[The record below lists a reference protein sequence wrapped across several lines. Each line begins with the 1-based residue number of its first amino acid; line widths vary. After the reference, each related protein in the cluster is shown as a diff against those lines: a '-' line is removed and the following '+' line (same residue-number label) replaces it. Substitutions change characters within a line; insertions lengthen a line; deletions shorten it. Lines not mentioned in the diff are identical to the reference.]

1 MEDSPRQPSFL
12 LPTPPE
18 KGAKS
23 WLLATAGQALVT
35 AALLGVQHYFENSP
49 KEAYARM
56 ITALGIVATWSLA
69 LRTIRARLIELLN
82 YWQKVSQGLLRK
94 ASESGRHWLGN
105 GQAPKSIQR
114 QEKYVKQSIRRLRI
128 IAAGL
133 TIPFFVM
140 PAVYSIACLFLSLHS
155 RLGAEYWVP
164 LGCFMLFMACI
175 VAGYFHWAIMPAP
188 VPVRVRS
195 TSFYPRRKL

>member
-1 MEDSPRQPSFL
+1 MEESPPPLSFI
-12 LPTPPE
+12 LPAPPE

-23 WLLATAGQALVT
+23 WLLATAGQALLT
-35 AALLGVQHYFENSP
+35 AALLGVQRYFEHTP

-82 YWQKVSQGLLRK
+82 FWQKVSQGLMRK
-94 ASESGRHWLGN
+94 ASESGRHLLAHGPV
-105 GQAPKSIQR
+105 PKSIQR
-114 QEKYVKQSIRRLRI
+114 QEQYVKASIWRLRI

-133 TIPFFVM
+133 TIPFFIM
-140 PAVYSIACLFLSLHS
+140 PAVYSVACLFLSIKS
-155 RLGAEYWVP
+155 QLGAEYWVP

-188 VPVRVRS
+188 AAVRVRA
-195 TSFYPRRKL
+195 RKRGS